1 MNRGVRLGR
10 IAGIKVTADWSVL
23 VIAALVAWG
32 VAGAAVPGDAHGTP
46 PWLAWIVGAVVA
58 ALMLASLVAHELGHA
73 LVARRRGMTIDGIR
87 LWLFGG
93 VAQMNGDWM
102 TARTEVLVAAI
113 GPAITFAISVI
124 AVVATWFLVLVGAPP
139 LVVVVAEWVAAI
151 NVLVLIFNL
160 IPAFP
165 LDGGRIL
172 RGFIWMR
179 TKDRTAATVGA
190 ARAGRIF
197 AVVLVAIGVLDLFF
211 FDPVGGLW
219 LMLIGWFLDSAARGE
234 AHGELARHALEGVMV
249 GDVMSKDPV
258 IVPSWITVE
267 LLVEQYVMGH
277 QFTSFPTHSIDG
289 RIDGLVTMRGI
300 KQLRPKERTNR
311 RAIDIAIPI
320 ERVPVARRD
329 EPITDLLKRMG
340 NASDGRAL
348 VYDFGTLVGIVSPSD
363 IARLLQSGP
372 GRAGGTRSR
381 LAQLLQRGRPR
392 CSGSASRSSRRDRAS
407 GACPGS
413 ARSR

>member
-1 MNRGVRLGR
+1 MSFGVPLGR

-23 VIAALVAWG
+23 VIAALVTWG
-32 VAGAAVPGDAHGTP
+32 VAGAAVPGDAQGTP
-46 PWLAWIVGAVVA
+46 SWLAWVVGASVA
-58 ALMLASLVAHELGHA
+58 VLMIASLVAHELGHA
-73 LVARRRGMTIDGIR
+73 IVARRRGMTVDGIR

-102 TARTEVLVAAI
+102 TGRTEVLVAAI
-113 GPAITFAISVI
+113 GPVITLVISAI
-124 AVVATWFLVLVGAPP
+124 AVGATWLLMLVGAPQ

-151 NVLVLIFNL
+151 NVLVLVFNL

-179 TKDRTAATVGA
+179 TKNRMSATIGA
-190 ARAGRIF
+190 ARAARVF
-197 AVVLVAIGVLDLFF
+197 AVLLAGVGVLDLFF
-211 FDPVGGLW
+211 LDPVGGLW

-234 AHGELARHALEGVMV
+234 AQGEVARHALEGVVV

-267 LLVEQYVMGH
+267 LLVDQYVMGH
-277 QFTSFPTHSIDG
+277 EFTSFPTHGIDG

-300 KQLRPKERTNR
+300 KQPRPQQRSDR

-320 ERVPVARRD
+320 DRVPVARRD
-329 EPITDLLKRMG
+329 EPITDLLKRIG

-348 VYDFGTLVGIVSPSD
+348 VYDSGTLVGIVSPSD

-372 GRAGGTRSR
+372 GRTR
-381 LAQLLQRGRPR
+381 A
-392 CSGSASRSSRRDRAS
+392 RAV
-407 GACPGS
+407 A
-413 ARSR
+413 

>member
-1 MNRGVRLGR
+1 MNIGVPLGR

-23 VIAALVAWG
+23 VIAALVTWG

-46 PWLAWIVGAVVA
+46 SWLAWVVGASVA
-58 ALMLASLVAHELGHA
+58 VLMIASLVAHELGHA
-73 LVARRRGMTIDGIR
+73 IVARRRGMTVDGIR

-102 TARTEVLVAAI
+102 TGRTEVVVAAI
-113 GPAITFAISVI
+113 GPVITLVISAI
-124 AVVATWFLVLVGAPP
+124 AVGATWLLMLVGAPP

-151 NVLVLIFNL
+151 NLLVLVFNL

-179 TKDRTAATVGA
+179 TNNRTSATVGA

-197 AVVLVAIGVLDLFF
+197 AVLLAGLGVLDLFF

-234 AHGELARHALEGVMV
+234 AQGELARHALEGVLV

-300 KQLRPKERTNR
+300 KQVRPQQRKDR

-320 ERVPVARRD
+320 DRVPVARRD
-329 EPITDLLKRMG
+329 EPITDLLKRIG

-348 VYDFGTLVGIVSPSD
+348 VYDAGTLVGIVSPSD

-372 GRAGGTRSR
+372 GRTRT
-381 LAQLLQRGRPR
+381 
-392 CSGSASRSSRRDRAS
+392 RAV
-407 GACPGS
+407 A
-413 ARSR
+413 

>member
-1 MNRGVRLGR
+1 MNRGIPLGR

-32 VAGAAVPGDAHGTP
+32 VSGAAVPGDAPGTP
-46 PWLAWIVGAVVA
+46 TWLAWIVGASVA
-58 ALMLASLVAHELGHA
+58 LLMIASLVAHELGHA
-73 LVARRRGMTIDGIR
+73 IVARRRGMTIDSIR

-93 VAQMNGDWM
+93 IAQMNGDWM
-102 TARTEVLVAAI
+102 TGTTEMLVAAI
-113 GPAITFAISVI
+113 GPAVTLVISVI
-124 AVVATWFLVLVGAPP
+124 SVVATWLLLLVNAPP

-151 NVLVLIFNL
+151 NVLVLVFNL

-179 TKDRTAATVGA
+179 TKNRASATVGA

-197 AVVLVAIGVLDLFF
+197 AVALVGLGVLDLFF

-234 AHGELARHALEGVMV
+234 AQGELARHALEGVVV

-267 LLVEQYVMGH
+267 LLVDQYVMGH

-300 KQLRPKERTNR
+300 KQVRPQLRGSR
-311 RAIDIAIPI
+311 RAIDIAIRV
-320 ERVPVARRD
+320 ERVPIARPD
-329 EPITDLLKRMG
+329 EPITELLKRIG
-340 NASDGRAL
+340 TDSDGRAF
-348 VYDFGTLVGIVSPSD
+348 VYDADQLVGIVSPSD

-372 GRAGGTRSR
+372 GRAG
-381 LAQLLQRGRPR
+381 A
-392 CSGSASRSSRRDRAS
+392 RA
-407 GACPGS
+407 A
-413 ARSR
+413 A